1 MEKNPGAALP
11 QPLVLVPV
19 SGSAVFGQNAG
30 PRIVDTADSGYAEA
44 VPYELSFTAAVTVM
58 DGRSRY
64 INDCCWGGDVIRDRL
79 MPVVA
84 ERYQE
89 IRTEQEDWGWF
100 IWFRDGAIRLAIDIF
115 CDDIASGAFRVR
127 LTSRRKKLIGS
138 EILDTPELERL
149 RDLLV
154 SAMDA
159 WAESLQTERV
169 ED

>member
-1 MEKNPGAALP
+1 
-11 QPLVLVPV
+11 
-19 SGSAVFGQNAG
+19 
-30 PRIVDTADSGYAEA
+30 VDTADSGYAEA
-44 VPYELSFTAAVTVM
+44 VPYELSFTAAVTVK

-64 INDCCWGGDVIRDRL
+64 INDCCWSGDVIRDRL

-115 CDDIASGAFRVR
+115 CEDIASGAFRVR

>member
-1 MEKNPGAALP
+1 
-11 QPLVLVPV
+11 
-19 SGSAVFGQNAG
+19 
-30 PRIVDTADSGYAEA
+30 
-44 VPYELSFTAAVTVM
+44 
-58 DGRSRY
+58 
-64 INDCCWGGDVIRDRL
+64 
-79 MPVVA
+79 MPAVA

-89 IRTEQEDWGWF
+89 IRTGQEDWGWF
-100 IWFRDGAIRLAIDIF
+100 IWFRDGAIRLAVDIF
-115 CDDIASGAFRVR
+115 YDDITSGAFRVR

-154 SAMDA
+154 SATAA